1 GAPGC
6 NAQMRLILMSL
17 GISTVRL
24 HRSLDLSLS
33 ARKVPV
39 VPLGT
44 CLRVVSFSERVNE
57 LEQFGCGRNYS
68 WIGLHRRE
76 CPARPKRA
84 IGRSQPSIC
93 ESKIRIQFDRPVEIS
108 DAFLQLLR
116 CKLAHVVAALPIF
129 LLSLSTLS
137 VVLSYLLL
145 FSAAQPKPQ
154 LSCYVS

>member
-1 GAPGC
+1 
-6 NAQMRLILMSL
+6 MRVIMASL
-17 GISTVRL
+17 SIISVQL
-24 HRSLDLSLS
+24 DRSLELFLST
-33 ARKVPV
+33 RKVPII
-39 VPLGT
+39 PLQA
-44 CLRVVSFSERVNE
+44 CLRMVSFSERVIKF
-57 LEQFGCGRNYS
+57 QRFACGRSNS

-93 ESKIRIQFDRPVEIS
+93 EGKIRIQFDRPVEIS
-108 DAFLQLLR
+108 NAFLQLLR

-129 LLSLSTLS
+129 LLSLSVLG